1 MIENF
6 KFNKKFGQNFLSDR
20 NLLDA
25 IVSDAQVEN
34 EDVLEIGAGAGALTE
49 SLVKSAKKVVSY
61 EIDKKLTEH
70 LAEIEKKYSNLKII
84 MQDALKLPIEEIEK
98 NFEGEYH
105 LVANL
110 PYYITTPL
118 IFKFLEETKRCK
130 TLTVMVQ
137 KEVAERFSAWNRSEG
152 YGISSVMLSFY
163 ANCSITRNVSK
174 NMFFPRPNVDSA
186 VIRIERKTNL
196 PKIDKQKFKKIVS
209 TSFSMRRKTLVNN
222 LCKNYEK
229 QKILGA
235 LEKLNKKENV
245 RAEELTLEDFIL
257 LANIL

>member
-34 EDVLEIGAGAGALTE
+34 KDVLEIGAGAGALTE
-49 SLVKSAKKVVSY
+49 SLVKSARKVVSY

-70 LAEIEKKYSNLKII
+70 LKEIEKQHSNLKII
-84 MQDALKLPIEEIEK
+84 MQDALKEKIEEVEK
-98 NFEGEYH
+98 NFEGEYN

-118 IFKFLEETKRCK
+118 VFKFLEETNKCK
-130 TLTVMVQ
+130 SLTVMVQ
-137 KEVAERFSAWNRSEG
+137 KEVAERFCATNKDEG
-152 YGISSVMLSFY
+152 YGISSVMLAFY
-163 ANCSITRNVSK
+163 ARCKITRNVSRK
-174 NMFFPRPNVDSA
+174 MFFPVPNVDSA
-186 VIRIERKTNL
+186 VIRIERKENL
-196 PKIDKQKFKKIVS
+196 PNVDKKRFETIVKS
-209 TSFSMRRKTLVNN
+209 AFSMRRKTLVNN
-222 LCKNYEK
+222 LCKIAEK
-229 QKILGA
+229 QKIIFA
-235 LEKLNKKENV
+235 LEKLNLKETV
-245 RAEELTLEDFIL
+245 RAEELSLEEFIS